1 MIKFR
6 WAKRLMQD
14 AEKIEKWLT
23 GDSMSD
29 PKPLPVKYYPDNTNE
44 RIEQLEEKIAEVS
57 EDNKR
62 LKKMLLKCSVDMAN
76 LETIIKAAVICQSQ
90 IISDIQ
96 SLYTFLK
103 RIEGET
109 SSRLDTGWDT
119 DEEDNKEDNEEDDG
133 EGSGSGGLLN

>member
-14 AEKIEKWLT
+14 AEKVEEWLT

-29 PKPLPVKYYPDNTNE
+29 PKPLPVKHYPDNTNE
-44 RIEQLEEKIAEVS
+44 RIDQLEEKIAEVS

-76 LETIIKAAVICQSQ
+76 LETIIKAAVIGQSQ

-109 SSRLDTGWDT
+109 SSRLDTGWDA
-119 DEEDNKEDNEEDDG
+119 DDSDDDDDDG

>member
-14 AEKIEKWLT
+14 AEKVEEWLT

-29 PKPLPVKYYPDNTNE
+29 PKPMPVKHYPDNTNE
-44 RIEQLEEKIAEVS
+44 RIDELEEKITEVS

-76 LETIIKAAVICQSQ
+76 LETIIKAAVIGQSQ

-119 DEEDNKEDNEEDDG
+119 DDDDDDEDDG

>member
-14 AEKIEKWLT
+14 AEKIEEWLT

-29 PKPLPVKYYPDNTNE
+29 PKPLAVKHYPDNTQE
-44 RIEQLEEKIAEVS
+44 KIEQLEEKIEEIS

-62 LKKMLLKCSVDMAN
+62 LKKMLLKSSVDMAN
-76 LETIIKAAVICQSQ
+76 LEAIIRAAVIGQTQ

-96 SLYTFLK
+96 TIYTFLK

-109 SSRLDTGWDT
+109 SSSKFDLDWET
-119 DEEDNKEDNEEDDG
+119 DESDGGDDDDG
-133 EGSGSGGLLN
+133 EGGGSGGLLN

>member
-14 AEKIEKWLT
+14 AEKVEEWLT

-29 PKPLPVKYYPDNTNE
+29 PKPLPVKHYPDNTNE
-44 RIEQLEEKIAEVS
+44 RIEKLEEKIAEVA

-76 LETIIKAAVICQSQ
+76 LETIINAAVIGQSQ

-96 SLYTFLK
+96 ALYTFLK

-109 SSRLDTGWDT
+109 VTRLDTGWDA
-119 DEEDNKEDNEEDDG
+119 DEDDEDDEDGG